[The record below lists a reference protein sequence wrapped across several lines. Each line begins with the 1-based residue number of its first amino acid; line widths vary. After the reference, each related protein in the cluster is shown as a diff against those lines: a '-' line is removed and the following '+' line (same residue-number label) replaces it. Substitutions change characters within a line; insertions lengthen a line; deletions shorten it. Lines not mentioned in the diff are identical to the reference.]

1 MPEVFSRQFMKRLA
15 ATRTLRIE
23 QSLPWKAQI
32 LFWMVR
38 INLERTPLP
47 SAPRLQCEKDTECL
61 QFRMVDGVQPVLQRH
76 RPMTSTESRQI
87 VSLMVKV
94 DHGQIKFMLS
104 QVIISIFPNSF
115 IKIDA
120 FCMNTKQISSRA
132 KGD

>member
-32 LFWMVR
+32 LFWMAR
-38 INLERTPLP
+38 MALERTPLP
-47 SAPRLQCEKDTECL
+47 SAPRLQCEKDTICL
-61 QFRMVDGVQPVLQRH
+61 QFRMVDGVQPVLQHH

-94 DHGQIKFMLS
+94 DHGLMKFMFLKTVNS
-104 QVIISIFPNSF
+104 TLVFELFITTEGFGTSI
-115 IKIDA
+115 
-120 FCMNTKQISSRA
+120 
-132 KGD
+132 